1 MPIKAGYLLLA
12 GGGGVFVWSGIAG
25 KSVSSVF
32 RQLAGGDSPTT
43 ATGANPITGD
53 AALSA
58 SSSVDVAGAGGSSP
72 SSSPSS
78 SPGNSSPTASET
90 AWFTALLAA
99 LGAPATNANLQSL
112 ANWAEKEEPGWSGSG
127 EGGVTNNPLN
137 HGADPSQP
145 ATKGTESVGPGIPE
159 YSTVGEGVKATADYL
174 EMGNYSAILAALKAG
189 KGLATGD
196 AGVESE
202 LSLWSGGGYNSV

>member
-43 ATGANPITGD
+43 ATSANAITGENP
-53 AALSA
+53 L
-58 SSSVDVAGAGGSSP
+58 SSSATVDVNGGSGSSP

-78 SPGNSSPTASET
+78 SPGNSAPTASET
-90 AWFTALLAA
+90 AWFTALLTAI
-99 LGAPATNANLQSL
+99 GAPATQANLQSL
-112 ANWAEKEEPGWSGSG
+112 TNWAKEEEPGWSGSG

-137 HGADPSQP
+137 HGADPSVP
-145 ATKGTESVGPGIPE
+145 ASKGTESVGPGIPE

-174 EMGNYSAILAALKAG
+174 EMGNYSSILAALRAG

-196 AGVESE
+196 PGVEQE